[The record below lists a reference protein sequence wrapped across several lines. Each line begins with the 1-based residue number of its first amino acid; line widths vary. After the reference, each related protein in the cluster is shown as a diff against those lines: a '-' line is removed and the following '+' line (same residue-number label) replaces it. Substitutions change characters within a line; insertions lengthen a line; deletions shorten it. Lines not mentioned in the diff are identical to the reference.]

1 MIVTPGRVPVISRG
15 FTRGRLGIVMHFHAR
30 GQWSTL
36 DIVRYCAVLWDIV
49 RQSSSASFRLTEG
62 PVNEVNIWT
71 LMRSNQWQ
79 LGAANCL
86 LRITVAPITA
96 PNPCQHMLWS
106 MLEVL
111 SLNGI
116 EWCCNCC
123 ILKAVNDFLKDP
135 QTLALTVPNFCQH
148 MSLIQTTRCCKY
160 CISKSVNDF
169 RDTRSWKK
177 FHLMK
182 LEN

>member
-36 DIVRYCAVLWDIV
+36 DIVRYCAVLNNIV
-49 RQSSSASFRLTEG
+49 RRLSSASFRLTEG